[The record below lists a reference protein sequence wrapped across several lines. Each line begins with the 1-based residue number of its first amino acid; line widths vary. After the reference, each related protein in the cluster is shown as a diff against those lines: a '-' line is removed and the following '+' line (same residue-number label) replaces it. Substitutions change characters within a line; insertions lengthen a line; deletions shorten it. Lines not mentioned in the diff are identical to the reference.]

1 MSTFRVIPKEI
12 KDQVLLRVKND
23 GLSCAQA
30 AKDAGICAD
39 TVRNWLA
46 KTADGVNNEALEN
59 TRLKRELTGVYE
71 LLGKLTAE
79 LAAFK
84 KRIHTALK
92 MSPSQFRLL
101 YQEKRFRPFV

>member
-1 MSTFRVIPKEI
+1 MEVKRSMGRFHVIPKET
-12 KDQVLLRVKND
+12 KEQVLSRVKND
-23 GLSCAQA
+23 GVSCAQA

-46 KTADGVNNEALEN
+46 KVTNGGSNDTLEN

-79 LAAFK
+79 LAVFK
-84 KRIHTALK
+84 KKNNRW
-92 MSPSQFRLL
+92 S
-101 YQEKRFRPFV
+101 

>member
-1 MSTFRVIPKEI
+1 MGTFRVIPKEI
-12 KDQVLLRVKND
+12 KEQVLSRVKID
-23 GLSCAQA
+23 GVSATQA

-59 TRLKRELTGVYE
+59 IRLKRELTGVYE

-79 LAAFK
+79 LAVFK
-84 KRIHTALK
+84 KKNGHW
-92 MSPSQFRLL
+92 S
-101 YQEKRFRPFV
+101 